1 MLESL
6 DRPARRG
13 SRESRETLAYNG
25 VMKFRYET
33 LEIWQLAMKLWE
45 RWQQIRTMYPKQ
57 EQYKLVDQLDRA
69 IEGIGSVIVEGSA
82 KNSAKD
88 FGRYIDMARGSL
100 LESRNHFYLSN
111 KKGYI
116 SEDEF
121 RELDALIEKIFFKA
135 IGFQK
140 WLLKNDSRVSREP

>member
-1 MLESL
+1 MFV
-6 DRPARRG
+6 
-13 SRESRETLAYNG
+13 YNEG
-25 VMKFRYET
+25 MKFRYET

-45 RWQQIRTMYPKQ
+45 LWQQIRTKYPKH

-82 KNSAKD
+82 KSSVRD
-88 FGRYIDMARGSL
+88 FSRYIDIARGSL
-100 LESRNHFYLSN
+100 LESRSHFYLSQ

-116 SEDEF
+116 SSPEF
-121 RELDALIEKIFFKA
+121 QEIDALIEKIFFKA

-140 WLLKNDSRVSREP
+140 WLSKNDSHVPREPRLSG

>member
-1 MLESL
+1 
-6 DRPARRG
+6 
-13 SRESRETLAYNG
+13 
-25 VMKFRYET
+25 MKFRYET
-33 LEIWQLAMKLWE
+33 LEIWQLAMQLWE
-45 RWQQIRTMYPKQ
+45 RWQQIRKTYPKQ
-57 EQYKLVDQLDRA
+57 EQYKVVDQLDRA
-69 IEGIGSVIVEGSA
+69 IEGIIAVIVEGSA
-82 KNSAKD
+82 KSSARD
-88 FGRYIDMARGSL
+88 FSRYIDMARGSL

-140 WLLKNDSRVSREP
+140 WLSKNDSRVLRESRQTEG